1 MEVEFSLRV
10 LPLNRVGTYA
20 EVWNGLLDRVEEDRH
35 LATKLDNEIQ
45 LLRSMNVVPEVH
57 ELIEAAMLF
66 LLEAQI
72 AHDAHDAG
80 RAWAALVRCNYYL
93 GTCSS
98 HATQLELTALGGR
111 ITGSR
116 IVPLRNMVVALL
128 KEMPDNSRATK
139 QELWAEI
146 LPAMKSFGK
155 DHRARSTNPRQLL
168 QRWTNHDPAIHPEFA
183 RVVEGNLNTRARRKA
198 RYD

>member
-1 MEVEFSLRV
+1 MEVEYSLRV
-10 LPLNRVGTYA
+10 LPLKRAGTYA
-20 EVWNGLLDRVEEDRH
+20 EVWNSLIDRVDEDRH
-35 LATKLDNEIQ
+35 LASRMDDDIQ
-45 LLRSMNVVPEVH
+45 LLRSLNVVPEVH

-72 AHDAHDAG
+72 AHDAHEAG

-116 IVPLRNMVVALL
+116 IVPLRKMVIELL
-128 KEMPDNSRATK
+128 KQMPDDSRATK
-139 QELWAEI
+139 QELWTEI
-146 LPAMKSFGK
+146 LPAMEKFGK
-155 DHRARSTNPRQLL
+155 DHQARSTNPRQLL
-168 QRWTNHDPAIHPEFA
+168 QRWTNHEPAVRDEFV
-183 RVVEGNLNTRARRKA
+183 RVVEGSLNTRARRKM
-198 RYD
+198 R